1 MENIIKIENLTKRYG
16 KARGID
22 NINLE
27 IEEGTIYGFIGQ
39 NGAGKSTTIKCI
51 MNFLNKNVGKIYI
64 DGKLVN
70 NKNYKIKEEIG
81 YLPSEI
87 YLYNDL
93 TVEKM
98 LKYSESF
105 YKKDCAKR
113 KNELIE
119 LLELDVTKKIDELS
133 LGNLKKVGI
142 ILALMHE
149 PKVVIM
155 DEATSG
161 LDPLMQEKFY
171 EILEA
176 EKKKGTTI
184 FFSSHILSEVK
195 RICDKVAI
203 IKEGKII
210 KIEDMSNFDDSAVLK
225 VKIFSKQVDKIV
237 EELQVKLINA
247 DDVKKREDE
256 ELQFIY
262 KKDINDLIKIIF
274 KFEIEKLI
282 IEELELEEIF
292 MHYYK

>member
-1 MENIIKIENLTKRYG
+1 MESVIKIKDLTKNYG
-16 KARGID
+16 KSRGVK

-27 IEEGTIYGFIGQ
+27 IEKGTIYGFIGP

-51 MNFLNKNVGKIYI
+51 MNLINKNSGEIHI
-64 DGKLVN
+64 ENTPVN
-70 NKNYKIKEEIG
+70 NKNYKIKEDIG

-87 YLYNDL
+87 HLYENMP
-93 TVEKM
+93 VKKM
-98 LKYSESF
+98 LDYSASF
-105 YKKDCAKR
+105 YKKDCSKR
-113 KNELIE
+113 REDLVKK
-119 LLELDVTKKIDELS
+119 LEVDENKKIDELS

-171 EILEA
+171 DILEE

-203 IKEGKII
+203 IKEGQII
-210 KIEDMSNFDDSAVLK
+210 KIEDMNSFDTSEV
-225 VKIFSKQVDKIV
+225 V
-237 EELQVKLINA
+237 QVKVNSSQMDEILKDLKIENIKYRKENE
-247 DDVKKREDE
+247 VK
-256 ELQFIY
+256 FIY
-262 KKDINDLIKIIF
+262 KGEINTLIQIVAKYSVS
-274 KFEIEKLI
+274 KLI
-282 IEELELEEIF
+282 IEELDLEEIF
-292 MHYYK
+292 MHYYE

>member
-1 MENIIKIENLTKRYG
+1 MESVIKIKDLTKNYG
-16 KARGID
+16 KSRGVK

-27 IEEGTIYGFIGQ
+27 IEKGTIYGFIGP

-51 MNFLNKNVGKIYI
+51 MNLINKNSGEIHI
-64 DGKLVN
+64 ENTPVN
-70 NKNYKIKEEIG
+70 NKNYKIKEDIG

-87 YLYNDL
+87 HLYENM
-93 TVEKM
+93 TVKKM
-98 LKYSESF
+98 LDYSASF
-105 YKKDCAKR
+105 YKKDCSKR
-113 KNELIE
+113 REDLVKK
-119 LLELDVTKKIDELS
+119 LEVDENKKIDELS

-171 EILEA
+171 YILEE

-203 IKEGKII
+203 IKEGQII
-210 KIEDMSNFDDSAVLK
+210 KIEDMNSFDTSEV
-225 VKIFSKQVDKIV
+225 V
-237 EELQVKLINA
+237 QVKVNSSQMDEILKDLKIENIKYRKETE
-247 DDVKKREDE
+247 VK
-256 ELQFIY
+256 FIY
-262 KKDINDLIKIIF
+262 KGEINTLTQILAKYSVS
-274 KFEIEKLI
+274 KLI
-282 IEELELEEIF
+282 IEELDLEEIF
-292 MHYYK
+292 MHYYE